1 MANLPA
7 HKIRMGLITATIWN
21 NDGAYSVDIARSYKA
36 SEDEWKNTTGFFHAD
51 LLNLAKC
58 VERAEVWIAR
68 QLDIRASK

>member
-7 HKIRMGLITATIWN
+7 HKIRMGLITATIWK
-21 NDGAYSVDIARSYKA
+21 NDGHYSVDIARSYRA
-36 SEDEWKNTTGFFHAD
+36 EEEWKSTTGFFHAD

-68 QLDIRASK
+68 QLDQLASK